1 VRFGPML
8 SKRPGSNF
16 PSSDLTN
23 DKKHAVTDSSAAAPL
38 LRTPDQ
44 ILGPFYP
51 LNGTADRTGDL
62 TRPLGRSGRANGEVL
77 LVKGR
82 VLSLAGAP
90 IAGARIEIWQANAAG
105 KYRHPSD
112 MTAEAI
118 DPNFDGFTRLKTDKD
133 GAYAF
138 RTVKPGGYRTP
149 HGDLRPPHIHF
160 LVDFRADRLIT
171 QMYFP
176 GEPENVTDRW
186 LRAAPQPD
194 LLIASL
200 DDPRPGS
207 SAASKTATFNIVLQ
221 VE

>member
-1 VRFGPML
+1 MP
-8 SKRPGSNF
+8 KRE
-16 PSSDLTN
+16 
-23 DKKHAVTDSSAAAPL
+23 KHAVNNPGAAAPL

-51 LNGTADRTGDL
+51 LSSTANHTGDL
-62 TRPLGRSGRANGEVL
+62 TQPPGRLGRADGEVL

-82 VLSLAGAP
+82 VLSLTGRP

-112 MTAEAI
+112 TTSEAL
-118 DPNFDGFTRLKTDKD
+118 DPNFDGFARLTTDES

-149 HGDLRPPHIHF
+149 HGDIRPPHIHF

-171 QMYFP
+171 QMYFA
-176 GEPENVTDRW
+176 GEPENATDRW
-186 LRAAPQPD
+186 LRASPQPD

-200 DDPRPGS
+200 DDPPDGS
-207 SAASKTATFNIVLQ
+207 GPASKMATFNIVLQ